1 MIALLYG
8 SGGGHKGVETVI
20 FSVFQ
25 WTVDLKSNSVTT
37 RGSVGVDV
45 DQLTSRT
52 CLEAV
57 LTHLRAMALI
67 DPCFCD
73 PMSERVSDVFQ
84 RNRFVFRRLA
94 GPTPSYFPIA
104 KLNRPFPAYVSPF

>member
-25 WTVDLKSNSVTT
+25 WTVDLKSSLVTT
-37 RGSVGVDV
+37 RGLVGVEV

-57 LTHLRAMALI
+57 LSHLRAMALFY
-67 DPCFCD
+67 PCFCNLK
-73 PMSERVSDVFQ
+73 SERISG
-84 RNRFVFRRLA
+84 VFRENGLCFAVLRGQLLSILRLR
-94 GPTPSYFPIA
+94 G
-104 KLNRPFPAYVSPF
+104 

>member
-37 RGSVGVDV
+37 RGLVGVDV
-45 DQLTSRT
+45 DQLTFRT

-57 LTHLRAMALI
+57 LSHLRAMALI
-67 DPCFCD
+67 YPCFCD
-73 PMSERVSDVFQ
+73 PKSERISG
-84 RNRFVFRRLA
+84 VFREIGLCFAVLRGQLLSILRLQ
-94 GPTPSYFPIA
+94 G
-104 KLNRPFPAYVSPF
+104 

>member
-1 MIALLYG
+1 MKALLYE

-37 RGSVGVDV
+37 RGLVGVEV

-57 LTHLRAMALI
+57 LPHLRDMALFYTCFY
-67 DPCFCD
+67 DPK
-73 PMSERVSDVFQ
+73 SERNSGVF
-84 RNRFVFRRLA
+84 
-94 GPTPSYFPIA
+94 
-104 KLNRPFPAYVSPF
+104 

>member
-37 RGSVGVDV
+37 RGLVGVDV
-45 DQLTSRT
+45 DQLTFRT

-57 LTHLRAMALI
+57 LSHLRAIAVI
-67 DPCFCD
+67 YPCFCD
-73 PMSERVSDVFQ
+73 PKSERVSGVF
-84 RNRFVFRRLA
+84 
-94 GPTPSYFPIA
+94 
-104 KLNRPFPAYVSPF
+104 

>member
-1 MIALLYG
+1 MIALLYE

-25 WTVDLKSNSVTT
+25 WTVDLKSSLVTT
-37 RGSVGVDV
+37 RGLVGVEV

-57 LTHLRAMALI
+57 LPHLRDMALSY
-67 DPCFCD
+67 PCFRD
-73 PMSERVSDVFQ
+73 PKSERVSGF
-84 RNRFVFRRLA
+84 F
-94 GPTPSYFPIA
+94 
-104 KLNRPFPAYVSPF
+104 